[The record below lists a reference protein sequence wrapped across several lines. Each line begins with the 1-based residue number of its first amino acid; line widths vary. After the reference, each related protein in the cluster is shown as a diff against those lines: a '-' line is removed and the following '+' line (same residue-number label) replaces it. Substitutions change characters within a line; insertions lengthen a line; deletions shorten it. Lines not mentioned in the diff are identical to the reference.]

1 MVYEGCSRS
10 RPKAHSVL
18 ERLKDMKLSK
28 IALLATLMAASAGVT
43 AAYSQDSAHEYHG
56 KHSRMH
62 MAHHAG
68 EAPLARV
75 VQKLDLTDEQRQS
88 LRALVESSKAQRQ
101 SLHEQQRANAS
112 ASLNT
117 LPDDP
122 SYLAMI
128 EKRKQLAVEAIQ
140 QRSDLNV
147 QIYALLT
154 PEQKAQVP
162 ALIEEM
168 KSKASERR
176 EMRKRRGAFAEK

>member
-1 MVYEGCSRS
+1 
-10 RPKAHSVL
+10 
-18 ERLKDMKLSK
+18 MKLTK

-43 AAYSQDSAHEYHG
+43 TASSQDSTHEFRG
-56 KHSRMH
+56 KPHRMH

-68 EAPLARV
+68 EPSLARL

-88 LRALVESSKAQRQ
+88 VRALIDASKAQRQ
-101 SLHEQQRANAS
+101 SLFEQQRANAR

-128 EKRKQLAVEAIQ
+128 EQRKQLAAEAIQ

-154 PEQKAQVP
+154 PEQKTKVP

-168 KSKASERR
+168 KSKAKEGRGF
-176 EMRKRRGAFAEK
+176 RKRRGFGTAQ